1 MRANAERYRGFRLF
15 SRVQE
20 GGSLRARALWRWQHQ
35 FLMPRLF
42 FADYGT
48 PVFELRITSVHR
60 AELEVGPS

>member
-1 MRANAERYRGFRLF
+1 MRANAERYRGFRVF

-20 GGSLRARALWRWQHQ
+20 GSSLRSDQ

-48 PVFELRITSVHR
+48 PVFELRITSVRR